1 MRERAVGLVV
11 YQEVGRRQ
19 AAFGKR
25 DHFQLELPR
34 LQAQAPVLSGAE
46 DQRLAVLDVQLR
58 PRRAV
63 LRGETV
69 ERTVI
74 EDHAVLEHL
83 DERSAAVR
91 VGALQY
97 ADQMP
102 LQRVDRA
109 RDEAR
114 SGPARERARR

>member
-58 PRRAV
+58 VRRAV
-63 LRGETV
+63 LRGEIV

-74 EDHAVLEHL
+74 EDHAVLEHF
-83 DERSAAVR
+83 DERS
-91 VGALQY
+91 
-97 ADQMP
+97 
-102 LQRVDRA
+102 
-109 RDEAR
+109 R
-114 SGPARERARR
+114 SEEHTSELHSPYE